1 MQRVT
6 DPADPH
12 RCKGHDQLGGDQCTQ
27 RAVDGGE
34 YCLSHGGRHALARH
48 EAAER
53 RLYHLT
59 QARSSGRVAELA
71 QGDPT
76 TFLYEITG
84 LAVLLLEKMQRAT
97 SFDDFSFV
105 TAYSDVQT
113 LVTIIDKLKRATVK
127 IQQNISVLVNKA
139 SLYDFGRLLTELTED
154 EVRECEDAD
163 KIVKR
168 VSSQINQLIRASAN
182 EANVPSLESSRPL
195 DKVPVFKLNNER
207 DSERLAE
214 LRHHDQLMSLY
225 EEIAIQIEN
234 LERRWN
240 LVESDIELL
249 AACSQLTMGLKN
261 LERLI
266 KSAHEQAQAIGELL
280 SPVASRQV
288 VLEAIAIATREL
300 KQLPNFETSIDRLR
314 LGVMG
319 HFEQQALPPPDEANG
334 SPS

>member
-1 MQRVT
+1 MN
-6 DPADPH
+6 
-12 RCKGHDQLGGDQCTQ
+12 L
-27 RAVDGGE
+27 AVDGGE
-34 YCLSHGGRHALARH
+34 YCLSHGGYHAMVRH

-53 RLYHLT
+53 RLYQLT
-59 QARSSGRVAELA
+59 QARSNGRVAELA

-76 TFLYEITG
+76 TYLYEITG

-105 TAYSDVQT
+105 TSYSDAQT
-113 LVTIIDKLKRATVK
+113 LVTVVAKLKTATVK
-127 IQQNISVLVNKA
+127 IQQSISVLVNKS
-139 SLYDFGRLLTELTED
+139 SLYDFGRVLIELTQD
-154 EVRECEDAD
+154 EVAEMEDAED
-163 KIVKR
+163 IVKR
-168 VSSQINQLIRASAN
+168 VSSQIGLLIRSA
-182 EANVPSLESSRPL
+182 ANDANLPSLETSRPL
-195 DKVPVFKLNNER
+195 DKTSVFKLKNER

-266 KSAHEQAQAIGELL
+266 KAAHEQAQAIGELL
-280 SPVASRQV
+280 SPAASGAV
-288 VLEAIAIATREL
+288 VKDSISIVSQEL
-300 KQLPNFETSIDRLR
+300 KRLPNFELAIDRFR
-314 LGVMG
+314 DRVMS
-319 HFEQQALPPPDEANG
+319 HFEQQALPPPDVATG